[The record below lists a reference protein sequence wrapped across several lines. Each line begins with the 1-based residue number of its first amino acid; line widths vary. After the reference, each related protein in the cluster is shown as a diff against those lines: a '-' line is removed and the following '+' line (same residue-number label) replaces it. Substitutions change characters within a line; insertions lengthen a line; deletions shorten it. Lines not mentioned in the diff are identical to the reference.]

1 MKLGKIVTY
10 PGLEYVS
17 LCGSILCS
25 LCMISGFGV
34 KGGHVVGTGCIFL
47 WCDLSATVSVEG
59 KAGFGVPGA
68 RAGFELGIL
77 LGSMVGVGL
86 GLKRLEHEL

>member
-1 MKLGKIVTY
+1 MKLGKIVTN

-17 LCGSILCS
+17 LCGNILCS

-34 KGGHVVGTGCIFL
+34 KGGHVVATGCIFS
-47 WCDLSATVSVEG
+47 WCALSATVSVEG

-68 RAGFELGIL
+68 RAGFELGIV
-77 LGSMVGVGL
+77 LGSIVGVGL